1 MCPSDAV
8 TWREPAPSAA
18 APSAAGGVGQN
29 MLLQALGASAA
40 DKEMRDIL
48 TCPISLEI
56 MSDPVSC
63 ADGEHK
69 TLTVTSGNLLIFLVY
84 VCRFH
89 QGAGCAVPRGIML
102 TLVVMKV
109 WLLSKGYLGCT
120 FPPRPS
126 LPPHSLPMYA
136 RCVHLYEYT
145 TLSVGTETCCDVGF
159 IWDIS
164 Q

>member
-1 MCPSDAV
+1 
-8 TWREPAPSAA
+8 
-18 APSAAGGVGQN
+18 

-102 TLVVMKV
+102 TLVVNGYESLAAVQRIFRLHLPSSSQPATSQLTNVRKMCSFV
-109 WLLSKGYLGCT
+109 RIYNLICGHRNLL
-120 FPPRPS
+120 
-126 LPPHSLPMYA
+126 
-136 RCVHLYEYT
+136 
-145 TLSVGTETCCDVGF
+145 
-159 IWDIS
+159 
-164 Q
+164 